1 MPCVSPLEPDDGEL
15 LAYVDGEAGPDLVAH
30 IDRCPHCR
38 QRAARLARLQN
49 RLTAGLYRM
58 ACPTTE
64 ELGEYHLGAL
74 SPDRAAAVAR
84 HLTECPHC
92 TRELAQLQEY
102 LGELASELEFSPL
115 ERVRVLVAQLV
126 FGEQGVPGVGRPAPA
141 YAGVRGEEEGPL
153 LYHADDAQIALEV
166 QDDAGQRDRKLL
178 LGLVTGLETRQLEAH
193 LWRGDEPIITVP
205 VDELGNFVIA
215 GLVPGRYELILS
227 GPAVE
232 IHIQDLDVG

>member
-1 MPCVSPLEPDDGEL
+1 MPCVSPPEPDDGEL
-15 LAYVDGEAGPDLVAH
+15 LAYVDGVASPDLVAH
-30 IDRCPHCR
+30 VDRCPHCR

-92 TRELAQLQEY
+92 PREVAQLKEY
-102 LGELASELEFSPL
+102 LAELASEVEFSPL

-126 FGEQGVPGVGRPAPA
+126 FGEEGAAGVGRPAPA

-153 LYHADDAQIALEV
+153 LYRAADAQIALEV
-166 QDDAGQRDRKLL
+166 QDDAARRDRKLL
-178 LGLVTGLETRQLEAH
+178 LGLVTGLETRELEAH
-193 LWRGDEPIITVP
+193 LWRGDERIITVP